1 MSRGL
6 YAIGVFAGLPSHRTA
21 MWPGTAAATARR
33 GTSIGSRRGD
43 SMIPSVLGISHVALS
58 VADIDA
64 AARFWTEVMGFEAF
78 IENPRFRLLI
88 HRGVHLAVVV
98 SDHESAVTGPFDER
112 RIGLDHLAF
121 AVPDIEG
128 LRSWEQRLTKLG
140 VPNSG
145 ITETDGGHHLNL
157 RAPDNLPL
165 ELFVMSASML
175 SSLGLAEVAD
185 AVALSYP

>member
-1 MSRGL
+1 
-6 YAIGVFAGLPSHRTA
+6 
-21 MWPGTAAATARR
+21 
-33 GTSIGSRRGD
+33 
-43 SMIPSVLGISHVALS
+43 MIPSVLGISHVALS
-58 VADIDA
+58 VSDIDA

-78 IENPRFRLLI
+78 VENPGFRLLI

-98 SDHESAVTGPFDER
+98 ADHESAVTGPFDER
-112 RIGLDHLAF
+112 RIGLDHLAI
-121 AVPDIEG
+121 AVPDIES
-128 LRSWEQRLTKLG
+128 LRSWEQRLTTLG

-145 ITETDGGHHLNL
+145 ITETDGGPHLNL